1 MLLLNKINIKDL
13 YFVVYKTN
21 DVNLLTLLNNTTNLF
36 FDVFM
41 TSDHKIIPYF
51 IQDQI
56 EKIIPAK
63 FIIDLYHK
71 LEKSNKDC
79 VIFSPEEYLLINE
92 EDLNDFFE
100 YSVYPKINKK
110 QLENFILLL
119 KMIKE
124 GKIEPV
130 YLPSLDK
137 EKELSFV
144 S

>member
-21 DVNLLTLLNNTTNLF
+21 DVNLLTLLNSTTNLF

-41 TSDHKIIPYF
+41 TSDYKVIPYF
-51 IQDQI
+51 IQDKI

-63 FIIDLYHK
+63 LIIDLYHN
-71 LEKSNKDC
+71 LEKAKKNC
-79 VIFSPEEYLLINE
+79 VVFYSDEYVLINE

-100 YSVYPKINKK
+100 YSIYPKINKE
-110 QLENFILLL
+110 QLENFVLLL